1 MTGRPQQQP
10 GAGGSRNPRPSGGS
24 SVDLRASII
33 IAAARDSSLS
43 GSWPRCS
50 PTAAALCRCWPPAM
64 PAAAATRGGIKE
76 PAPLW
81 RLLRRSPGL
90 QHHPGGSGQQPAGLM
105 AAPLP
110 HRRVPFVCRCWP
122 PAMPAPAARSWAVE
136 RPRAPL
142 ATPPSI
148 SGPTASSWR
157 PRIAACRAG
166 GRAGLAARWPWPPPR
181 GAAHHALPLPR
192 ATPHTH
198 HSRHTAPHLSPRLVT
213 PSPPM
218 AYNSR
223 EANRAKKF

>member
-33 IAAARDSSLS
+33 IAAARDSSLP

-122 PAMPAPAARSWAVE
+122 PAMPAPAARRWAVE

-148 SGPTASSWR
+148 SGPAASS
-157 PRIAACRAG
+157 
-166 GRAGLAARWPWPPPR
+166 
-181 GAAHHALPLPR
+181 
-192 ATPHTH
+192 
-198 HSRHTAPHLSPRLVT
+198 
-213 PSPPM
+213 
-218 AYNSR
+218 
-223 EANRAKKF
+223 